1 MTVTTQTSTA
11 SYYGNGSTV
20 AFAVPFYFLANTHLQ
35 VILRDAE
42 GIETVKT
49 LTTDYSVTGAGV
61 SSGGT
66 VTMVT
71 APASGQT
78 LVIKRNVP
86 ITQETD
92 YQENDPFP
100 AATHEM
106 ALDKLTMIVQQQDG
120 ELDNALHF
128 PASETTNDG
137 ELPSAADRAG
147 KYLGFDGNGNPIVSD
162 IIPDSRYYG
171 ALAADPS
178 TRPNGSAM
186 VAGDAYYNTT
196 YQSLR
201 IYSGSAWSAAPYV
214 ADGTSLRTGTATAGQ
229 TAFTVTGGYTAG
241 KIQVYINGVLLAPA
255 DYTATNGTTIT
266 FTAAL
271 AASDEIAV
279 VVFKSVGSVS
289 VNDVTG
295 ITFSN
300 SAPSGSAV
308 DGSFW
313 FQV

>member
-1 MTVTTQTSTA
+1 MTVTTQTASA

-20 AFAVPFYFLANTHLQ
+20 AFTVPFYFLANTHLQ
-35 VILRDAE
+35 VILRDAQ
-42 GIETVKT
+42 GIETVQA
-49 LTTDYSVTGAGV
+49 LTTDYTVTGAGV
-61 SSGGT
+61 PAGGT

-71 APASGQT
+71 APASGT
-78 LVIKRNVP
+78 FLVIRRNVP

-137 ELPSAADRAG
+137 ELPVAADRAG
-147 KYLGFDGNGNPIVSD
+147 KYLGFDGNGNPIMSD

-171 ALAADPS
+171 ALASDPS

-186 VAGDAYYNTT
+186 VAGDAYFNTV

-201 IYSGSAWSAAPYV
+201 IYTGSAWSAAPYV
-214 ADGTSLRTGTATAGQ
+214 ADGTSMRTGTATAGQ
-229 TAFTVTGGYTAG
+229 TSFTVTGGYTPG

-255 DYTATNGTTIT
+255 DYTATNGTSIT
-266 FTAAL
+266 FTSAL
-271 AASDEIAV
+271 ALNDEISVAI
-279 VVFKSVGSVS
+279 FKSVGSLS
-289 VNDVTG
+289 INDVTG
-295 ITFSN
+295 ITFSS

-308 DGSFW
+308 DGSLW